1 MSEWIEI
8 PTTAAKILEGIV
20 SLFMSEWIEMIAE
33 RFDGEQTN
41 VSLFMS
47 EWIEMVILVTQTAK
61 VESHSL

>member
-1 MSEWIEI
+1 
-8 PTTAAKILEGIV
+8 
-20 SLFMSEWIEMIAE
+20 MSEWIEMIAE